1 MTYLQI
7 GIIYLIIALVL
18 DLLILKT
25 NILKL
30 KLFWLSY
37 SIVLFFQFLTNGVL
51 TGFLI
56 VTYNPEILIGSG
68 DYTATTPPLIGDGRL
83 FFAPIEDVLFGFS
96 MILFTISLWIYFG
109 RRDIQKTPIS
119 GPPPSWWPKG
129 HWYGTRD

>member
-7 GIIYLIIALVL
+7 ALIYIAIALLL
-18 DLLILKT
+18 DFVILKT
-25 NILKL
+25 YVLKL

-68 DYTATTPPLIGDGRL
+68 EYLTNRPPLIGDGRL
-83 FFAPIEDVLFGFS
+83 FFAPMEDVLFGFS
-96 MILFTISLWIYFG
+96 MIVFTISLWVYFG
-109 RRDIQKTPIS
+109 RRGIQKEPVS
-119 GPPPSWWPKG
+119 GPPPKWWPKG
-129 HWYGTRD
+129 GWYGTK

>member
-7 GIIYLIIALVL
+7 ALIYIAIALLL
-18 DLLILKT
+18 DFVILKT
-25 NILKL
+25 YVLKI

-68 DYTATTPPLIGDGRL
+68 EYFTNRPPLIGDGRL
-83 FFAPIEDVLFGFS
+83 FFAPMEDVLFGFS
-96 MILFTISLWIYFG
+96 MIVFTISLWIYFG
-109 RRDIQKTPIS
+109 RRGIQKEPLS
-119 GPPPSWWPKG
+119 GPPPKWWPKG
-129 HWYGTRD
+129 GWYGTK

>member
-7 GIIYLIIALVL
+7 ALIYIVIAVL
-18 DLLILKT
+18 LDSVILKT
-25 NILKL
+25 NVLKL

-68 DYTATTPPLIGDGRL
+68 EYLTTRPPFIGDGRL
-83 FFAPIEDVLFGFS
+83 FFAPVEDVLFGFS
-96 MILFTISLWIYFG
+96 MIVFTISLWIYFG
-109 RRDIQKTPIS
+109 RRGIQKQPLS
-119 GPPPSWWPKG
+119 GPPPKCWPKG
-129 HWYGTRD
+129 HWYGTK